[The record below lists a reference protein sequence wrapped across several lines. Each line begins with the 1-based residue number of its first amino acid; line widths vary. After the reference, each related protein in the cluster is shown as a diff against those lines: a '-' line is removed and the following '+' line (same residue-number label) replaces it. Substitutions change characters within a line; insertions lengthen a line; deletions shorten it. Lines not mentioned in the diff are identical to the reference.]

1 MSKFY
6 PNVRD
11 EDGIEAGANW
21 GAMAAIGLGF
31 MALLGAVPSFYAVV
45 RSAGIEG
52 AEGFL
57 LVNAILLA
65 AIVLSALFCFFAAW
79 RFMQRKGLVLGI
91 LLTVLTV
98 IDMLGKLA
106 RVALGV
112 IPLWYLA
119 LLLLDGLIL
128 YGLLHGIRAARGAK
142 RLGALAETNLGEVFG

>member
-6 PNVRD
+6 PDVGG

-31 MALLGAVPSFYAVV
+31 LALLGAVPSFYAVV
-45 RSAGIEG
+45 RSAGVEG

-57 LVNAILLA
+57 MVNAILLG

-79 RFMQRKGLVLGI
+79 RFMQRKGMVVGI
-91 LLTVLTV
+91 ILALLTV
-98 IDMLGKLA
+98 IDMLGKVA
-106 RVALGV
+106 RIAFGI
-112 IPLWYLA
+112 IPPWQFA
-119 LLLLDGLIL
+119 LLLLDGMIL

-142 RLGALAETNLGEVFG
+142 RLGRLADTNLGDVFR